1 MVIKRNLICNCNF
14 YGLLICCPCR
24 VKTCRYTYKLI
35 LKITLR
41 KSIYLNILEYMY
53 IYTAIYIYIYVYIIY
68 YIHMC
73 RFLFQISFHFFH
85 FTVSPIFRYGLTAY
99 SWPWPSSSLSA
110 SSAATALCTS
120 FIVSLPPSR
129 KLSIN
134 VAIYCRFIAFLYRN
148 YVALIYIRAHQ

>member
-24 VKTCRYTYKLI
+24 LKTCRYTYKLI

-41 KSIYLNILEYMY
+41 KSIYLNICIYILQYIFIYMY
-53 IYTAIYIYIYVYIIY
+53 ISYIH
-68 YIHMC
+68 IHMC
-73 RFLFQISFHFFH
+73 RFLFQISFNFFH